1 MCMDILKLD
10 LSILVLVHS
19 FFYEISHDF
28 SMSLFFQS
36 LVYNRYICFVFAYF
50 CHSSY
55 LYCYFSFS
63 RRDLFYC
70 IYTFIE
76 NVLFSVI
83 NVRFTHGVL
92 LINWVSSSVLAQ
104 VSINL
109 CMMLPFDSNSKLVRF
124 ASVVWSWFMIW
135 YFDFNSTCK
144 CSICL
149 SYLIREYSTKH
160 SRLDW
165 NVLISLQNTSFKL
178 SRKFSGV
185 SSLRLLILIL
195 NFNFLIDWVCV
206 FFDAFLPQCCSSRI
220 FNPIRNWGLGVIGIE
235 VS

>member
-1 MCMDILKLD
+1 MDILKLD

-83 NVRFTHGVL
+83 NVRFTHGDV
-92 LINWVSSSVLAQ
+92 LINWVSSSVLDQ

-160 SRLDW
+160 SRLD
-165 NVLISLQNTSFKL
+165 
-178 SRKFSGV
+178 
-185 SSLRLLILIL
+185 
-195 NFNFLIDWVCV
+195 
-206 FFDAFLPQCCSSRI
+206 
-220 FNPIRNWGLGVIGIE
+220 
-235 VS
+235 